1 MKQVLVQNGKI
12 VIADVP
18 APSST
23 PGNILVRVAY
33 SLISTGTEVGIV
45 EAAAKS
51 LIHIALEQPE
61 KVRKLVDMLQQQGV
75 DKTLSKIREKTSMLQ
90 QLGYSCVGVVLDS
103 GQQNGDA
110 GESYSSGEW
119 VACAGAGLAN
129 HAEIVSV
136 PRHLVVKV
144 PEGCDPK
151 AAASVTLGA
160 IALQGVRRAEP
171 RLGDH
176 VAVIGLGLLG
186 QLTVQLLRAAG
197 CQVIGFDID
206 PERVRLAQSL
216 GAPDCYHA
224 GQNNP
229 VELAHRLTAN
239 HGVDAVIITAAS
251 SSDAIVQQA
260 MEMTR
265 KKGKVVVVGAVGLG
279 LKRSPF
285 YEKEIDFLISTS
297 YGPGRYDPVYEEQG
311 HDYPYAYVR
320 WTENRNMQE
329 YLRLIATNK
338 VQVLP
343 ILEQEYPVEKAAAAF
358 TSLLGEGRKPLGI
371 LLRYP
376 TAETGEPQRIQSV
389 TINGR
394 VKSPGRIGVA
404 LIGAGSFAKA
414 VHLPNLEK
422 LDKHY
427 DLRMVVSS
435 TGVNAKAAAER
446 FGATTASTRQEDAF
460 SDSSVDL
467 LLISTRHDL
476 HASMVLRGLQA
487 GKHVL
492 VEKPLAL
499 TESELVAIEEFY
511 ASSGDSLPVLMTGFN
526 RRFSPYAQKIHSYLS
541 KRKEPCILNYRMN
554 AGYIPLDHWVHSAEG
569 GGRNLGEACHIY
581 DLFTY
586 LIGSKAVSVQASS
599 LRPAGGYYSARDNFI
614 ATLAFEDGSLATLT
628 YTALGSNQ
636 YPKEKLEVFSEGI
649 VLELDDYKRLTL
661 YDGKPS
667 VLLETRQSEKGHLEE
682 LRALAETLVEGGD
695 WPIPFW
701 QQVQATRVALSV
713 DDKIGR
719 HSMER
724 TA

>member
-1 MKQVLVQNGKI
+1 MKQVLIQNGKI
-12 VIADVP
+12 IIADIP
-18 APSST
+18 APPPKT
-23 PGNILVRVAY
+23 GNILVRVAY

-51 LIHIALEQPE
+51 IFSIALEQPE
-61 KVRKLVDMLQQQGV
+61 KVRKVVDMLQQQGL
-75 DKTLSKIREKTSMLQ
+75 DKTLSKIREKTSMPL
-90 QLGYSCVGVVLDS
+90 QLGYSCVGVVLAS
-103 GQQNGDA
+103 GQQNGEA
-110 GESYSSGEW
+110 HSLFYPGEW

-136 PRHLVVKV
+136 PRHLVARV

-151 AAASVTLGA
+151 SAASVTLGA

-176 VAVIGLGLLG
+176 IAGIGLGLLG
-186 QLTVQLLRAAG
+186 QLTVQLLQASG
-197 CQVIGFDID
+197 CQVIGFDLD
-206 PERVRLAQSL
+206 LERVRLARTL
-216 GAPDCYHA
+216 GASECYHA
-224 GQNNP
+224 GENNP
-229 VELAHRLTAN
+229 VEIVNRLTAN
-239 HGVDAVIITAAS
+239 IGADGVIITAAS

-260 MEMTR
+260 MQMAR

-329 YLRLIATNK
+329 YLRLIANNK

-343 ILEQEYPVEKAAAAF
+343 ILEQEYPVEEAAAAF
-358 TSLLGEGRKPLGI
+358 TSLLGEGRKPLGV
-371 LLRYP
+371 LLRYSR
-376 TAETGEPQRIQSV
+376 ADVGGSKLVQHV
-389 TINGR
+389 TINHR
-394 VKSPGRIGVA
+394 AKTQGRIGVA

-422 LDKHY
+422 LDKNY

-446 FGATTASTRQEDAF
+446 FGAPIASTRQEDALA
-460 SDSSVDL
+460 DSSVDL
-467 LLISTRHDL
+467 LLISTRHDT
-476 HASMVLRGLQA
+476 HASLALRGLQA

-499 TESELVAIEEFY
+499 TESELTAFEEFY
-511 ASSGDSLPVLMTGFN
+511 ACSGENLPVLMTGFN
-526 RRFSPYAQKIHSYLS
+526 RRFSPYARKIHSYLA
-541 KRKEPCILNYRMN
+541 KRKDPCILNYRMN

-586 LIGSKAVSVQASS
+586 LIGSKVVSVQATS
-599 LRPAGGYYSARDNFI
+599 LRPASGYYSARDNFI

-636 YPKEKLEVFSEGI
+636 YPKEKLEVFSEGL
-649 VLELDDYKRLTL
+649 VLELDDYKRLAL
-661 YDGKPS
+661 YDGKHS
-667 VLLETRQSEKGHLEE
+667 VLLETRQAEKGHMEE
-682 LRALAETLVEGGD
+682 LCALAETLLEGGER
-695 WPIPFW
+695 PIPFW
-701 QQVQATRVALSV
+701 QQIQAT
-713 DDKIGR
+713 KIAIIV
-719 HSMER
+719 EKQLI
-724 TA
+724 